1 MAIER
6 EIIEKLSN
14 ITEKNICV
22 IGSMSED
29 FYKMLSK
36 NINNN
41 DIISI
46 FDTASNIKKSEST
59 INSGRYTK
67 IKINSFPVSNKK
79 FDWYGW
85 HIIRYYYHLKK
96 LGVSSQVFTAIFYRG
111 KHLFQYDMGA
121 LPLAMDMLADG
132 GFLAVYDCAWTLAKS
147 PTMKPEV
154 NPETSAQYTR
164 EQISIPH
171 MQYLLDVYMNKSFI
185 EQEGLSSSR
194 TRVYRKGQ
202 TSATDRELYY

>member
-6 EIIEKLSN
+6 EIIEKLGNS
-14 ITEKNICV
+14 TERNICV

-29 FYKMLSK
+29 FYKMISE
-36 NINNN
+36 NINTN
-41 DIISI
+41 DSISI
-46 FDTASNIKKSEST
+46 FDTASNIKKAESI
-59 INSGRYTK
+59 INNGRYTK
-67 IKINSFPVSNKK
+67 IKINSFPISNKK

-85 HIIRYYYHLKK
+85 HMLRYYYQLKK
-96 LGVSSQVFTAIFYRG
+96 LGVSSQVFTAIFYHG

-132 GFLAVYDCAWTLAKS
+132 GFLTVYDCAWTLAKS

-154 NPETSAQYTR
+154 NPETSAQYTS
-164 EQISIPH
+164 EQISISH
-171 MQYLLDVYMNKSFI
+171 MQYLLDVHMNKSFV

-194 TRVYRKGQ
+194 TRVYRKGR
-202 TSATDRELYY
+202 TSAADRELYY

>member
-29 FYKMLSK
+29 FYKMLSE

-41 DIISI
+41 DIVSI
-46 FDTASNIKKSEST
+46 FDTASNIKKAESA

-67 IKINSFPVSNKK
+67 IKINSFSVSNKK

-85 HIIRYYYHLKK
+85 HMLRYYYQLKK

-111 KHLFQYDMGA
+111 KHLFQYDMGS

-171 MQYLLDVYMNKSFI
+171 MQYLLDAHMNKSFI

-202 TSATDRELYY
+202 TSAADRELYY